1 MKKGFTLV
9 ELLVVIAIIGIL
21 ASVVV
26 VYFPTATKSAK
37 DSRIVSAIG
46 QSRAVMA
53 TVLARDGV
61 LTPSNFSTST
71 PDEMRTLYAE
81 VSNNGSNLI
90 IQYKSSTDPNNTTT
104 CIYAQLQ
111 SKSSYYFCADSS
123 GNSKYYTGTTPCSNG
138 VCQ

>member
-37 DSRIVSAIG
+37 DSRIISAIG
-46 QSRAVMA
+46 QARAVMA

-61 LTPSNFSTST
+61 ITSQNFSSST
-71 PDEMRTLYAE
+71 PDEMQKLTAE
-81 VSNNGSNLI
+81 VSNNGSSLI
-90 IQYKSSTDPNNTTT
+90 FQYNSTDQTKA

-111 SKSSYYFCADSS
+111 SKSNYYFCADSS
-123 GNSKYYTGTTPCSNG
+123 GNSKHYIGTTPCSNG